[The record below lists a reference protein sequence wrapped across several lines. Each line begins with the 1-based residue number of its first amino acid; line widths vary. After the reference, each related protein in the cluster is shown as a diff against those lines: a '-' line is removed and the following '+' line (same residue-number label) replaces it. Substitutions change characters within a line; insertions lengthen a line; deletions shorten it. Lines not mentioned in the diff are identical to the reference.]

1 MSSKKYMDKYSFYA
15 YDQIFDLF
23 IKKLKEIDV
32 YVDDI
37 NCVQMYLLCEKY
49 IHYIYDIIMSNER
62 FCKMLDSCIIEMLE
76 RKIIVFLLKYN

>member
-1 MSSKKYMDKYSFYA
+1 MSSKKYMDKYSFHA
-15 YDQIFDLF
+15 YDQVFDLF

-49 IHYIYDIIMSNER
+49 IHYI
-62 FCKMLDSCIIEMLE
+62 
-76 RKIIVFLLKYN
+76 